1 MPSWLVPMLVGVV
14 IAGIGVGLLISYIIL
29 KRQNKN
35 FPLFMKQNRSIPVI
49 QSVSPPPNNSSN
61 VPADIP
67 KEVPEKPKPVSVSLA
82 EDTLEKY
89 LAKTQGPQAVT
100 TAPPQKG
107 AAIIELEK
115 NLEIALLPTPE
126 KLINFQTDV
135 WNTRRSE
142 FNLANNKLLGELTE
156 AYVDM
161 LLANNIV
168 WLVTELGRDSPDLRI
183 SYTNLK
189 NKVAERLK
197 RVLPEINANLK

>member
-29 KRQNKN
+29 KRQNKK

-49 QSVSPPPNNSSN
+49 QSVSPPPNKSTK

-67 KEVPEKPKPVSVSLA
+67 KEAPVKEQPVSVSLA

-100 TAPPQKG
+100 TAPPQNG